1 MNQNAD
7 RDYQNFIEAFEVSSF
22 LPFLGILG
30 IMMQSLSFYT
40 FRTPLT
46 IILSRTWDYDEALFD
61 YIFRPLMRLK
71 QIIWTRWLNLKK
83 AKYLIKNNG
92 EVVDW

>member
-22 LPFLGILG
+22 LPFLGI
-30 IMMQSLSFYT
+30 MMQSLSFYT

-46 IILSRTWDYDEALFD
+46 IILSRT
-61 YIFRPLMRLK
+61 
-71 QIIWTRWLNLKK
+71 
-83 AKYLIKNNG
+83 
-92 EVVDW
+92 